1 MAASRYV
8 VFSHGKE
15 SGPWGKKIIALAETA
30 RSEGYTVESIDYRG
44 IDTVEGRVAKLAEG
58 CKNLQGELVLVG
70 SSLGGFVATA
80 ASSFLHAR
88 GLFLMAPA
96 LYMDGLPTLRPKV
109 VDCPVEVVH
118 GWNDDVVPLE
128 HSMRFAREYGAALHL
143 LDDDHGLHGSIRRI
157 KHLFEYFLIAIDL
170 PPEIPA

>member
-1 MAASRYV
+1 MPTSRYC

-44 IDTVEGRVAKLAEG
+44 IDTVEGRIAKLVEG

-70 SSLGGFVATA
+70 SSLGGYVATA

-88 GLFLMAPA
+88 GVFLMAPA
-96 LYMDGLPTLRPKV
+96 LYLPGIPPLKRGLP
-109 VDCPVEVVH
+109 DCPIAVVH
-118 GWNDDVVPLE
+118 GWRDEVIPCE
-128 HSMRFAREYGAALHL
+128 HSMRFARDNRLALHL
-143 LDDDHGLHGSIRRI
+143 VESDHQLHSAIPFLRY
-157 KHLFEYFLIAIDL
+157 LFQYFLVESRRAQYV
-170 PPEIPA
+170 A

>member
-1 MAASRYV
+1 LAASRYV

-96 LYMDGLPTLRPKV
+96 LYLDGLPTLRPKV
-109 VDCPVEVVH
+109 VDCPVELVH
-118 GWNDDVVPLE
+118 GWHDDVVPLE

-143 LDDDHGLHGSIRRI
+143 LNDDHGLHGSIRRI
-157 KHLFEYFLIAIDL
+157 KNLFEYFLIAIDL
-170 PPEIPA
+170 PPEIQA

>member
-96 LYMDGLPTLRPKV
+96 LYLDGLPTLRPKV
-109 VDCPVEVVH
+109 VDCPVELVH
-118 GWNDDVVPLE
+118 GWHDDVVPLE

-143 LDDDHGLHGSIRRI
+143 LNDDHGLHGSIRRI
-157 KHLFEYFLIAIDL
+157 KNLFEYFLIAIDL
-170 PPEIPA
+170 PPEIQA